1 MARDTVSTLIDK
13 IRRQLNST
21 VRLEITTL
29 GASCL
34 AADTTLTLGYDLA
47 DSIRAGAVLSIE
59 QETVRVMSVDVS
71 AKEVTVIRG
80 FQDSTAED
88 HAVGTEVQ
96 VNPRFT
102 RFDIFDAIYDE
113 MAGWTPDLWTTD
125 LYETTVVDDQEV
137 VELPAAHADALGV
150 IEVRRNWTATDS
162 SSWPQVEYRLQ
173 RGTTAWTAATNSG
186 LLVRFAEGYGKMQA
200 GSVMMTIAR
209 PFDLSTLADDTD
221 LFTDLGVPYSYLELI
236 SLGVKMRLM
245 GDDENGR
252 SARNAQDEPR
262 RNEDVPAN
270 TALTVAGQ
278 LGQRYERKRRNEVM
292 TLRGRYPLRTW

>member
-1 MARDTVSTLIDK
+1 MARDSISTIIDK

-21 VRLEITTL
+21 VRLEVTTL

-47 DSIRAGAVLSIE
+47 DSIRPGAVLAIE
-59 QETVRVMSVDVS
+59 AEIVRVMAIDVS

-80 FQDSTAED
+80 FQDSTAAD
-88 HAVGTEVQ
+88 HAVGVEVQ

-113 MAGWTPDLWTTD
+113 MAGWEPDLWTTD
-125 LYETTVVDDQEV
+125 LYETTVADDQEV
-137 VELPAAHADALGV
+137 IELPAAHADCIGV
-150 IEVRRNWTATDS
+150 IEVRRNWTSTDS
-162 SSWPQVEYRLQ
+162 TSWPQVEYRLQ
-173 RGTTAWTAATNSG
+173 RGTSSWTAAPLSG
-186 LLVRFAEGYGKMQA
+186 LLVRFAEGYGRMQA

-209 PFDLSTLADDTD
+209 PYDLSTLSETTAIN
-221 LFTDLGVPYSYLELI
+221 TDLGVPYSYIDLI
-236 SLGVKMRLM
+236 TLGAKMRLM
-245 GDDENGR
+245 ADDENGR

-262 RNEDVPAN
+262 RNEDVQAG
-270 TALTVAGQ
+270 AAMSVAQ
-278 LGQRYERKRRNEVM
+278 MLAQRYERTRRKEVM

>member
-1 MARDTVSTLIDK
+1 MARDSISTIIDK

-21 VRLEITTL
+21 VRLEVTTL

-34 AADTTLTLGYDLA
+34 SSDTTLTLGYDLA
-47 DSIRAGAVLSIE
+47 DSIRAGAELAIE
-59 QETVRVMSVDVS
+59 SEVVRVMSVDVV

-80 FQDSTAED
+80 FQDSTPAD
-88 HAVGTEVQ
+88 HALGVEVQ

-113 MAGWTPDLWTTD
+113 MAGWQPDLWTTD
-125 LYETTVVDDQEV
+125 LYETTVADDQEV
-137 VELPAAHADALGV
+137 VELPASHADCLGV
-150 IEVRRNWTATDS
+150 IEVRRNWTATSS
-162 SSWPQVEYRLQ
+162 SSWPQAEYRLQ
-173 RGTTAWTAATNSG
+173 RGTSSWTAAPLSG
-186 LLVRFAEGYGKMQA
+186 LLVRFAEGTGYMKA

-209 PFDLSTLADDTD
+209 PYDLSTLSETTD
-221 LFTDLGVPYSYLELI
+221 IVTDLGVPYSYIELI

-262 RNEDVPAN
+262 RNEDVPAGS
-270 TALTVAGQ
+270 ALSVAGQ
-278 LGQRYERKRRNEVM
+278 LAQRYERKRRNEVM